1 MKISIDTTIFHNEDI
16 TSLEFTVLLY
26 YILGGTGILNEEICS
41 SLWNKSYLI
50 KEETGYSWNKNMNG
64 KLNGW
69 LASSAISRDKQL
81 DNEVLAKSLQELFP
95 KGIKENTIYPWRDST
110 KIIAERLTLFFKK
123 FGEYP
128 KEEVIDATKRYVES
142 FNGNTRYMQVLKYFI
157 LKPDKE
163 VGGSISMLA
172 SYLENKEQ
180 ANNQNWTTK
189 VI

>member
-26 YILGGTGILNEEICS
+26 YILGGTGVLNEEICS

-50 KEETGYSWNKNMNG
+50 KEATGYSWNKNMNS

-69 LASSAISRDKQL
+69 LASSCASRTKQIE
-81 DNEVLAKSLQELFP
+81 NEELAKSIQELFP
-95 KGIKENTIYPWRDST
+95 KGFKGTVYPWRDST
-110 KIIAERLTLFFKK
+110 KVIAERLTLFFKK
-123 FGEYP
+123 FGEYS

-142 FNGNTRYMQVLKYFI
+142 FNGNTQYMQVLKYFI

-163 VGGSISMLA
+163 VGGNTSMLA

-180 ANNQNWTTK
+180 ANNQEWATE
-189 VI
+189 IM

>member
-1 MKISIDTTIFHNEDI
+1 MKISIDTTIFHDEDI

-50 KEETGYSWNKNMNG
+50 KEATGYSWNKNMNSR
-64 KLNGW
+64 LNGW
-69 LASSAISRDKQL
+69 LASSSISRDKQIE
-81 DNEVLAKSLQELFP
+81 NEELAKSIQELFP
-95 KGIKENTIYPWRDST
+95 KGFKGGTVYPWRDST
-110 KIIAERLTLFFKK
+110 KVIAERLTLFFKK
-123 FGEYP
+123 FGEYSR
-128 KEEVIDATKRYVES
+128 EEVINATKRYVES
-142 FNGNTRYMQVLKYFI
+142 FNGNTQYMQVLKYFI

-163 VGGSISMLA
+163 VGGNISMLA

-180 ANNQNWTTK
+180 TNNQEWTTK

>member
-26 YILGGTGILNEEICS
+26 YILGGTGVLNEEICS

-50 KEETGYSWNKNMNG
+50 KEATGYSWNKNMNS

-69 LASSAISRDKQL
+69 LASSSISRTKQIE
-81 DNEVLAKSLQELFP
+81 NEELAKSIQELFP
-95 KGIKENTIYPWRDST
+95 KGFKGGTVYPWRDSA

-123 FGEYP
+123 FGEYS

-142 FNGNTRYMQVLKYFI
+142 FNGNTQYMQVLKYFI

-163 VGGSISMLA
+163 VGGNTSMLA

-180 ANNQNWTTK
+180 ANNQEWATE
-189 VI
+189 IM